1 MNQKILDL
9 LYKSFEVPLTTREQH
24 QLEKALRD
32 SERLRDEKEK
42 IAKLRK
48 SIAADTIDSFKPF
61 FADRV
66 LQRIRAQG
74 EENEYELFLDS
85 LIHFFRPIAIAA
97 LVLVIILTGYN
108 MVNNNPDTDENGLA
122 VSEISVE
129 DAFDPM
135 MDYIQE

>member
-9 LYKSFEVPLTTREQH
+9 LYKSFEVQLTKHEQH
-24 QLEKALRD
+24 QLERALAD
-32 SERLRDEKEK
+32 SEQLRAEKER
-42 IAKLRK
+42 IAVLRK
-48 SIAADTIDSFKPF
+48 SVAAGTNDSFKPF

-66 LQRIRAQG
+66 MQRIRAQR
-74 EENEYELFLDS
+74 EENEQELFFDS

-97 LVLVIILTGYN
+97 IVLVIILTGYN
-108 MVNNNPDTDENGLA
+108 MVGDNPLTGENGLA
-122 VSEISVE
+122 ITEISVE